1 MPHVILKM
9 YAGRTDEQKRRLAT
23 ALTKAVMSAGGASED
38 SISVAIED
46 VAPAEWFP
54 KVYEPEIA
62 GKPELI
68 FKKPGYGPR

>member
-9 YAGRTDEQKRRLAT
+9 YAGRTDEQKRRLAD
-23 ALTKAVMSAGGASED
+23 ALAKAVMSAGGASED

-46 VAPAEWFP
+46 VAPADWFA
-54 KVYEPEIA
+54 KVYEPDIA